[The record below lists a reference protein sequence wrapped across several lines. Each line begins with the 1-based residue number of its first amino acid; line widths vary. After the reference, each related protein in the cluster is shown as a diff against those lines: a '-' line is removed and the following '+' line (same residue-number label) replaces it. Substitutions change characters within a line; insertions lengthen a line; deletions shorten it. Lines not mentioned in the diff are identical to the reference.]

1 MRELSQI
8 GLVVH
13 PRRAIDAVLEDLRDW
28 SEKNGARV
36 GQVHID
42 GQTREVAEA
51 VEPGDCDLL
60 IALGG
65 DGTALAALHAAAPV
79 ERPVLGVACGSVG
92 MLTSATA
99 DRLAWAL
106 EQLTAGRWKPTPV
119 PALELAWDDG
129 TRRAA
134 INDVVIV
141 RDGPG
146 QVLVSVAV
154 GGEPY
159 AGVAGD
165 GLVVATEIGSSAY
178 SMAAGGP
185 LVVPG
190 AGATVI
196 TPLATHGG
204 SVPPLVVNADTEI
217 RLTAEPSYSGL
228 RWEVDGQRTE
238 IAAHDVEVTRR
249 PDYATLVTLAE
260 GEPWLAGLRRRELVV
275 DSPRVLIRGGRRDGD

>member
-1 MRELSQI
+1 MPELSQI

-13 PRRAIDAVLEDLRDW
+13 PTRAIDRVLEELREW
-28 SEKNGARV
+28 SGRNGTTV
-36 GQVHID
+36 GQVRIG

-51 VEPGDCDLL
+51 VEPRDSDLL

-92 MLTSATA
+92 ALTSATA

-106 EQLTAGRWKPTPV
+106 EQLSAGKWAPMAV
-119 PALELAWDDG
+119 PALELEWDDG
-129 TRRAA
+129 SRRAA
-134 INDVVIV
+134 INDIVVV

-165 GLVVATEIGSSAY
+165 GLVVATELGSSAY
-178 SMAAGGP
+178 SMAAGGS
-185 LVVPG
+185 LVMPG
-190 AGATVI
+190 AGATLV
-196 TPLATHGG
+196 TPLASHGG
-204 SVPPLVVNADTEI
+204 SVPPLVVNGETAI
-217 RLTAEPSYSGL
+217 RLTVEPSYSGL

-238 IAAHDVEVTRR
+238 IAAHEVEVTRR
-249 PDYATLVTLAE
+249 EDYSTLVTLAE
-260 GEPWLAGLRRRELVV
+260 GESWLSGLRRRKLVV
-275 DSPRVLIRGGRRDGD
+275 DSPRVVIRGGRRDGD

>member
-1 MRELSQI
+1 MSELSQI

-13 PRRAIDAVLEDLRDW
+13 PTRAIDRVLEELRDW
-28 SEKNGARV
+28 SSRNGTRV
-36 GQVHID
+36 GQVRIE
-42 GQTREVAEA
+42 GQTREVAEP
-51 VEPGDCDLL
+51 VEPGASDLL

-92 MLTSATA
+92 ALTSATA
-99 DRLAWAL
+99 DRLAAAL
-106 EQLTAGRWKPTPV
+106 EQLSAGSWQPKPV
-119 PALELAWDDG
+119 PALELAWEDG
-129 TRRAA
+129 STRTA

-146 QVLVSVAV
+146 QVLVTVAV

-159 AGVAGD
+159 ARVAGD
-165 GLVVATEIGSSAY
+165 GLVVATELGSSAY
-178 SMAAGGP
+178 SMAAGGS
-185 LVVPG
+185 LVMPG
-190 AGATVI
+190 IGATVI

-204 SVPPLVVNADTEI
+204 SAPPLVTSADAEI
-217 RLTAEPSYSGL
+217 RVTVEPSYSGL

-238 IAAHDVEVTRR
+238 IGAHEVVVSRR

-260 GEPWLAGLRRRELVV
+260 GESWLAGLRRRKLVV
-275 DSPRVLIRGGRRDGD
+275 DSPRFLIRGRRDGD